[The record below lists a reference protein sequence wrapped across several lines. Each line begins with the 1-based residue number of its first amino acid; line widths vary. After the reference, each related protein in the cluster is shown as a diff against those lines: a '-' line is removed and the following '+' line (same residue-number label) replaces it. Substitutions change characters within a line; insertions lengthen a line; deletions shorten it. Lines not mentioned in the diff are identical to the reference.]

1 MEDKINKYNNNPDFD
16 AGYQEGWDN
25 AGKANYNR
33 GYDDGYAFAIQ
44 EVLDILKQM
53 GYNNPYITPTLQE
66 VEQRL
71 V

>member
-1 MEDKINKYNNNPDFD
+1 MSD
-16 AGYQEGWDN
+16 
-25 AGKANYNR
+25 KANYNR
-33 GYDDGYAFAIQ
+33 GYDDGYAFAIK

-53 GYNNPYITPTLQE
+53 GYNNPYITPTLKE

>member
-1 MEDKINKYNNNPDFD
+1 MDEQITD
-16 AGYQEGWDN
+16 
-25 AGKANYNR
+25 KANYNR
-33 GYDDGYAFAIQ
+33 GYDDGYAFAIK

-66 VEQRL
+66 VEQRI

>member
-1 MEDKINKYNNNPDFD
+1 MEDKINKYNNNPDYD

-66 VEQRL
+66 VEQRI